1 MTAWLVD
8 TLISLTILLA
18 LVLAAREPV
27 ARLFGAGWAYALWL
41 LPLARLVMPPVDF
54 GLIDLFPSAPAV
66 MILVPEATQGFV
78 PQAAAEPSGAGI
90 GAMLLAIW
98 FGGAVM
104 FALWQ
109 QSAYGAFTLSIGDAP
124 RAADPP
130 SHGGLPV
137 VESGAVD
144 GPIAVGFVKRRIVV
158 PTDFATRYSADE
170 RALALEHELIHH
182 RRGDIWWNLAALAM
196 LGLLWFH
203 PLAWLAYRA
212 FRSDQELACDSAVAA
227 RIAQGGRHTYARA
240 LVKSATRPGQIVAC
254 PLNRADQLKR
264 RLKMMKQH
272 RSSRARTLGGGAA
285 LAALAGGGLLV
296 ASPGIAQREPDAE
309 VIVAPPAQPIIS
321 KADMAVLA
329 ERCTGLPRGSFN
341 GSGVQCS
348 EEDAKD
354 PQVRRIL
361 DTTRDR
367 ADAYAR
373 RAVAQ
378 AERAVQ
384 AAVHAETQAT
394 AAIAAADAAA
404 PTEAIAEIVEARAE
418 AARERAEAI
427 AEARQDRIE
436 AVADARAAIA
446 EARAEAAA
454 AREEARAEAR
464 EAQAEAR
471 ASIREAQLATRQV
484 HAVRIRVHAP
494 LAPPAPPAPPARDAP
509 DAPRAPAAPAKIYGL
524 SHTEIARIHAAA
536 IAAAEAN
543 ARSQEAVMRVRLAR
557 LDREL
562 EAKLAN
568 LRPRIERDVQD
579 ALRAA
584 GIED

>member
-54 GLIDLFPSAPAV
+54 GLLDLFPSAPAV
-66 MILVPEATQGFV
+66 TILVPEATQGFV
-78 PQAAAEPSGAGI
+78 TPLATEQAGGGI
-90 GAMLLAIW
+90 GAMLIAVWL
-98 FGGAVM
+98 GGAAM

-124 RAADPP
+124 RPADPP
-130 SHGGLPV
+130 CHGGFPV

-144 GPIAVGFVKRRIVV
+144 GPIAVGFLNRRIVV
-158 PTDFATRYSADE
+158 PSDFATRYSPEE
-170 RALALEHELIHH
+170 RALALEHERIHH

-203 PLAWLAYRA
+203 PLAWIAYRA

-272 RSSRARTLGGGAA
+272 RSSRARTLGGGVA
-285 LAALAGGGLLV
+285 LVALAGGGLLV

-309 VIVAPPAQPIIS
+309 VIVAPPAHPIIS
-321 KADMAVLA
+321 EADMEVLA
-329 ERCTGLPRGSFN
+329 ERCTSIPRSSFG
-341 GSGVQCS
+341 GSGVHCS
-348 EEDAKD
+348 DADAAD
-354 PQVRRIL
+354 PDVRRIL
-361 DTTRDR
+361 DSTRDR

-373 RAVAQ
+373 HAVAQ
-378 AERAVQ
+378 AERGLR
-384 AAVHAETQAT
+384 AAADAETQAT
-394 AAIAAADAAA
+394 AAIAAAGAAV
-404 PTEAIAEIVEARAE
+404 PTEELVAIAEARAE
-418 AARERAEAI
+418 GAIERAEAI
-427 AEARQDRIE
+427 AEANRDRVE
-436 AVADARAAIA
+436 ALADARRAIA
-446 EARAEAAA
+446 EAKAEAAA

-464 EAQAEAR
+464 QAQAEAR
-471 ASIREAQLATRQV
+471 ASMRQAHEAMRQA
-484 HAVRIRVHAP
+484 HAVRIRIHPPA
-494 LAPPAPPAPPARDAP
+494 APPAPPPPPAPAAP
-509 DAPRAPAAPAKIYGL
+509 DAPEPPAAPAKAYGL
-524 SHTEIARIHAAA
+524 SHAEIARIHSAAA
-536 IAAAEAN
+536 AAAEAHT
-543 ARSQEAVMRVRLAR
+543 RLREAAMRVRFAK
-557 LDREL
+557 LDRAL
-562 EAKLAN
+562 EERLAN
-568 LRPRIERDVQD
+568 LGTRIDRDVAD

-584 GIED
+584 GVAD